1 MKISDAYMTLRYY
14 KNQGLIFLYVKS
26 RDEVAKSFK
35 ALNSCNISLNYRN
48 MPYGDISDRVALR
61 KKLNCK
67 SFKWY
72 IENIY
77 PDVQMSDLYPP
88 AKGEVRKYVGKV

>member
-1 MKISDAYMTLRYY
+1 
-14 KNQGLIFLYVKS
+14 
-26 RDEVAKSFK
+26 
-35 ALNSCNISLNYRN
+35 

-77 PDVQMSDLYPP
+77 PDVQMPDLYPP